1 MQELAA
7 DVAARLEIEATHNGR
22 VPTQLVASL
31 RTEDDVG
38 NKWAAARSKRS
49 PLRGGGM
56 ELLVKEGLALLL
68 RLADGRPKARGD
80 GVVHC
85 IVCTASYYALHVC
98 ITRSI
103 HTARHTLLGAA
114 RHHARLDHR

>member
-1 MQELAA
+1 M
-7 DVAARLEIEATHNGR
+7 AARLEIEATDNGR

-49 PLRGGGM
+49 PLRGGGV

-80 GVVHC
+80 DIVHR
-85 IVCTASYYALHVC
+85 IVQHVNV
-98 ITRSI
+98 
-103 HTARHTLLGAA
+103 A
-114 RHHARLDHR
+114 